1 MNNSIL
7 LYCFLIYLN
16 ILKPFLAILLFRQ
29 KVRTCIPDYNHTKSI
44 SYLHTVFSKKS
55 SMWLGISND
64 DNFSI
69 QSVITSHI
77 FPDRVAFCLNFPSF
91 ISNYV
96 LYVCTC
102 IYDQKLKTSSLT
114 FLEMIFQ
121 ILLYVK

>member
-1 MNNSIL
+1 MYWSHFL
-7 LYCFLIYLN
+7 LFHFDIPKESKDLYPRLQPYKINFLICKLYFQRKAVCGWEYQMMT
-16 ILKPFLAILLFRQ
+16 ILAFK
-29 KVRTCIPDYNHTKSI
+29 
-44 SYLHTVFSKKS
+44 
-55 SMWLGISND
+55 
-64 DNFSI
+64 
-69 QSVITSHI
+69 SVITSHI